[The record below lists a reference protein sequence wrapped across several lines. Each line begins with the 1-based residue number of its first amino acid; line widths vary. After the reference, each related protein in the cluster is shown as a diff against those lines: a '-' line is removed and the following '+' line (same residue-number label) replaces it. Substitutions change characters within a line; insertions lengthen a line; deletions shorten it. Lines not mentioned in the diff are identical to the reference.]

1 MSFPKPAQTKGIP
14 VHIGGHSPAA
24 ARRAGRL
31 GDGFF
36 PALAEV
42 PKLKE
47 LFAIMSAEAQKAGRD
62 PAGIEL
68 SCMGRTSVDSVK
80 ALQDIGIAR
89 MVVAPPAFDRDG
101 LTRGLERLGNEVVA
115 RV

>member
-1 MSFPKPAQTKGIP
+1 
-14 VHIGGHSPAA
+14 
-24 ARRAGRL
+24 
-31 GDGFF
+31 
-36 PALAEV
+36 
-42 PKLKE
+42 
-47 LFAIMSAEAQKAGRD
+47 
-62 PAGIEL
+62 
-68 SCMGRTSVDSVK
+68 MGRTSVDSVK